1 MIKVRV
7 YEVARELGLDNREL
21 VSKIASL
28 GIQVRN
34 HMSALEP
41 AEVERIKRALDK
53 DKQANVVEERI
64 RPTVVRRRAVG
75 GPPAP
80 AGGRHDDIA
89 GPATASYE
97 DEEPAPR
104 PAPAARAPAPR
115 APEPA
120 PQPQVQPPAP
130 AAAPAPEPMAAQP
143 APAPREQPAAAAP
156 APAPA
161 AESPRAPAPVAAQ
174 PSPPPAPE
182 PQVEAAPAPA
192 PTPTPA
198 PRATPPAQRVME
210 AREPSHEDVMT
221 ARPAPVRQ
229 QNVMR
234 RPESRTGSQVQV
246 SDRRGSQPPPAS
258 ERLGHAHLPPGVV
271 ARGNTVAPSAPRL
284 SSEAVSRIVAQ
295 HNPPA
300 PPPGMAGAPLTPRR
314 RELGRAALGA
324 PGRTQVR
331 QGRPGRARKLAPG
344 RKAGSTQITTP
355 GAQKRVIRI
364 EDQISLQMLA
374 QRMSLK
380 ATEVL
385 MKLVQLGMTGVN
397 INSKLDAD
405 TAKIL
410 ASEFGY
416 EVENVAVS
424 TADMITAARGE
435 IDEQAVDRQHRP
447 PIVTVMGHVD
457 HGKTS
462 LLDKIRTARVAARE
476 AGGITQHIGAYRV
489 ETEKGTIVFLD
500 TPGHE
505 AFTAMRARGAE
516 ATDIVILVVAAD
528 DGVMPQTRE
537 AINHAKAASVPIVV
551 AVNKIDKDTAR
562 PDVVMRDLANE
573 GLQSEEWG
581 GEVQFQNVSAH
592 TGEGIPE
599 LLEKLLLQAELLEL
613 DANPKVPAEGVVLEA
628 YLDKGRGPV
637 ANVLVRN
644 GTLKVGDLV
653 VAGQAW
659 GKVKAMTDDRGRQ
672 IREAAPAT
680 PVEILGLSEV
690 PSAGER
696 FYVVTDAK
704 KAQEISDI
712 AKRAES
718 AAMPSQHRMGLD
730 QIHQM
735 MQSGDMHELKLIIKA
750 DVQGSIEAIVK
761 ALTDLSTDKVKVTVI
776 HTGVGGITEGDVML
790 ATASNC
796 IVIGFNVRPTG
807 KAADVAKSEGV
818 DLRLYRVIYDAVEEV
833 KKAMTGM
840 LAPRLVEKALGKAE
854 VRQVM
859 VIPKLGAIAGCYVT
873 DGKIVRSG
881 KARVVRDSA
890 MVWEGGIKGLRRFK
904 DDVRDVAA
912 GYECGVALDGFNDL
926 KERDMI
932 ECFEMESVAAQ
943 L

>member
-1 MIKVRV
+1 
-7 YEVARELGLDNREL
+7 
-21 VSKIASL
+21 
-28 GIQVRN
+28 
-34 HMSALEP
+34 
-41 AEVERIKRALDK
+41 
-53 DKQANVVEERI
+53 
-64 RPTVVRRRAVG
+64 
-75 GPPAP
+75 
-80 AGGRHDDIA
+80 
-89 GPATASYE
+89 
-97 DEEPAPR
+97 
-104 PAPAARAPAPR
+104 
-115 APEPA
+115 
-120 PQPQVQPPAP
+120 
-130 AAAPAPEPMAAQP
+130 
-143 APAPREQPAAAAP
+143 
-156 APAPA
+156 
-161 AESPRAPAPVAAQ
+161 
-174 PSPPPAPE
+174 
-182 PQVEAAPAPA
+182 
-192 PTPTPA
+192 
-198 PRATPPAQRVME
+198 
-210 AREPSHEDVMT
+210 
-221 ARPAPVRQ
+221 
-229 QNVMR
+229 
-234 RPESRTGSQVQV
+234 
-246 SDRRGSQPPPAS
+246 
-258 ERLGHAHLPPGVV
+258 
-271 ARGNTVAPSAPRL
+271 
-284 SSEAVSRIVAQ
+284 VSRIVAQ

-300 PPPGMAGAPLTPRR
+300 PPPGMGGPGAPLTPRR

-324 PGRTQVR
+324 PGRQQVR

-355 GAQKRVIRI
+355 SAQKRVIRI
-364 EDQISLQMLA
+364 EDQVSLQQLA

-385 MKLVQLGMTGVN
+385 MKLMQLGMSGVN

-424 TADMITAARGE
+424 AADMITAARGE
-435 IDEQAVDRQHRP
+435 IDEQEDDRIARA

-462 LLDKIRTARVAARE
+462 LLDKIRSTRVAARE

-489 ETEKGTIVFLD
+489 DTDKGTIVFLD

-516 ATDIVILVVAAD
+516 ATDIVVLVVAAD

-537 AINHAKAASVPIVV
+537 AIAHAKAANVPIVV

-562 PDVVMRDLANE
+562 PDVVMRDLAGE

-581 GEVQFQNVSAH
+581 GDIQFQNVSAH
-592 TGEGIPE
+592 TGQGISE

-613 DANPKVPAEGVVLEA
+613 EANPKIPAEGVVLEA

-672 IREAAPAT
+672 TREAEPAT

-690 PSAGER
+690 PSAGHS

-704 KAQEISDI
+704 KAQEISETS
-712 AKRAES
+712 KRAES
-718 AAMPSQHRMGLD
+718 AAMPTQQRMGLD

-735 MQSGDMHELKLIIKA
+735 MQSGEMHELKLIIKA
-750 DVQGSIEAIVK
+750 DVQGSIEALVK

-776 HTGVGGITEGDVML
+776 HTGVGGITENDVLL

-807 KAADVAKSEGV
+807 KAADVAKSERV
-818 DLRLYRVIYDAVEEV
+818 DLRLYRIIYEAVEEV

-854 VRQVM
+854 VRQVF
-859 VIPKLGAIAGCYVT
+859 VIPKVGAIAGCFVQ
-873 DGKIVRSG
+873 DGKIQRNG
-881 KARVVRDSA
+881 KARVLRDSA
-890 MVWEGGIKGLRRFK
+890 AVWEGSIKALRRFK
-904 DDVRDVAA
+904 DDAREVAA
-912 GYECGVALDGFNDL
+912 GYECGISLEGFNDI
-926 KERDMI
+926 KERDLI
-932 ECFEMESVAAQ
+932 ECFEMEEVAAQ